1 MYIPGVPWLLL
12 LRHNAYS
19 VPGCVEVSLGV
30 LCHRWSPCSDLFYQT
45 AHRTANRIRRV
56 ELPDV
61 SHSRWTDLHD
71 SRRCVRRSRIR
82 RNVRRYA
89 VKLHSSLPRRLVYLL
104 GLGVPYDA
112 RP

>member
-12 LRHNAYS
+12 LRHNAYG
-19 VPGCVEVSLGV
+19 VPDCFEVSLGV
-30 LCHRWSPCSDLFYQT
+30 LCHRWPPRSYLLYQT

-56 ELPDV
+56 ELPNV
-61 SHSRWTDLHD
+61 SHPRWTDLHD
-71 SRRCVRRSRIR
+71 PGRCVRRSRIR
-82 RNVRRYA
+82 RNVRRDV

-112 RP
+112 RT